1 MMSRTAVLTVLVSCL
16 GQSGTHP
23 MLCSVWKR
31 CFTFNGSPCTCFV
44 VVACQ
49 FVVCS
54 PLLFSRRSTHMS
66 SLSPFFSFFPFIP
79 PPVPSAVAQ
88 STVCTEVDNV
98 AQKVRCRKV
107 TGVVL
112 CKVAEERKKKRRRR
126 GRKAHRQHQCWQHF
140 NECDTDTLLVVH
152 AAHTHAKRWRCSCNT
167 PVSVPAMIMHA
178 HAFYIAAPTSM
189 CIAYVENH

>member
-1 MMSRTAVLTVLVSCL
+1 MSRTAVLTVLVSCL

-126 GRKAHRQHQCWQHF
+126 GRKAQGSISVGNILTSVTQTRCWSYMPPTRTRKDGDVLATRLCQC
-140 NECDTDTLLVVH
+140 
-152 AAHTHAKRWRCSCNT
+152 
-167 PVSVPAMIMHA
+167 PP
-178 HAFYIAAPTSM
+178 
-189 CIAYVENH
+189 